1 MGTAPYLVILDNPDS
16 IKRFLGLRVAA
27 SLAAERRSSSA
38 VTDTVFR
45 IFYQLR
51 TMPKTVEVVVDEDGS
66 IQLPASITLKKDQRV
81 LVTILDEGDGS
92 EQDSETEPSPGE
104 TAVLS
109 EEALAK
115 DWTRDEEEEAWKH
128 LQPDQ

>member
-1 MGTAPYLVILDNPDS
+1 
-16 IKRFLGLRVAA
+16 
-27 SLAAERRSSSA
+27 
-38 VTDTVFR
+38 
-45 IFYQLR
+45 
-51 TMPKTVEVVVDEDGS
+51 MPKTVEVVVGEDGA
-66 IQLPASITLKKDQRV
+66 IQLPDSITLKRDQRV
-81 LVTILDEGDGS
+81 LVTILEEGDGS
-92 EQDSETEPSPGE
+92 EQDSETEPSRGE

>member
-1 MGTAPYLVILDNPDS
+1 
-16 IKRFLGLRVAA
+16 
-27 SLAAERRSSSA
+27 
-38 VTDTVFR
+38 
-45 IFYQLR
+45 
-51 TMPKTVEVVVDEDGS
+51 MPKTVEVVVGEDGS

-81 LVTILDEGDGS
+81 LVTILEEGDGS